1 MQSLDF
7 LVSIE
12 AAVVL
17 ISAGAFAV
25 VMTVLIDRVYQNS
38 QGPDR
43 DIAG

>member
-1 MQSLDF
+1 MDF
-7 LVSIE
+7 LLTVETGMVMVSI
-12 AAVVL
+12 
-17 ISAGAFAV
+17 GAFAV